1 MKKAKLSLGLA
12 AVAATAIGLSGCN
25 EVTANE
31 GVVLTFKAED
41 GTSVKYTANDLFDS
55 VNNNSTAAS
64 TAFDKVYEI
73 LIRHYYEAPSQKSV
87 KDQINAD
94 AQNKVNDTLETAE
107 KNRKSNGT
115 TYEAELE
122 KLLDSKNVDNIDELF
137 DAEVYTLEKAKF
149 EKNYYDDKTVSA
161 SEEMR
166 RYNISIMFGVGFKL
180 DFVNITL
187 GATGNLF
194 NQHYKND
201 IDQKAY
207 RAFASAGFVF

>member
-87 KDQINAD
+87 KDQINAEVKD
-94 AQNKVNDTLETAE
+94 FIKMVQEEIKTRKNNK
-107 KNRKSNGT
+107 
-115 TYEAELE
+115 
-122 KLLDSKNVDNIDELF
+122 
-137 DAEVYTLEKAKF
+137 
-149 EKNYYDDKTVSA
+149 
-161 SEEMR
+161 
-166 RYNISIMFGVGFKL
+166 
-180 DFVNITL
+180 
-187 GATGNLF
+187 
-194 NQHYKND
+194 Q
-201 IDQKAY
+201 
-207 RAFASAGFVF
+207 